1 MSDPNAQYGFN
12 SKIFPCATEL
22 AISLLSG
29 RWKMTIIWKLRDGK
43 KRYGEL
49 KSSIPGITHKM
60 LAQQLRE
67 LEEIGIL
74 QRYVYPVVPPKVEY
88 ELTALGHGLTPIL
101 EQLDQWGEHF
111 RLPERESLLSNR

>member
-12 SKIFPCATEL
+12 GKTFPCATEL
-22 AISLLSG
+22 SIALLSG
-29 RWKMTIIWKLRDGK
+29 RWKMTIIWKLKNGK

-49 KSSIPGITHKM
+49 KASIPGITHKM

-67 LEEIGIL
+67 LEEIGIV

-88 ELTALGHGLTPIL
+88 ELTGLGDGLVPIL
-101 EQLDQWGEHF
+101 EHLNEWGEHF
-111 RLPERESLLSNR
+111 RLQEREDILSNR